1 VRRTL
6 GNGPWIINPSRVPKD
21 RSAGAW
27 ALNPII
33 VIPSRMASTR
43 LPGKPLADIHGQPMI
58 VHVLARAQEAGIG
71 PVAVACA
78 EAEVAAAVREA
89 GGVAVMTDPSLPSG
103 SDRVHAAL
111 AVLDPQGTHDV
122 VVNLQGDLPTIPAVQ
137 LRAVITPLS
146 DPGVDIATLVAPIE
160 NEAEAMLPSVVKA
173 ACAFDR
179 GRAVSMALYFSRAPI
194 PAGDGPR
201 WHHIGIYAYRRTAL
215 ARYVALPES
224 PLERREKLEQLRAL
238 EAGMRIACARVD
250 HAPFGV
256 DTPADL
262 ERARRELDPR
272 RQDGR
277 RDVGRSLH

>member
-1 VRRTL
+1 MT
-6 GNGPWIINPSRVPKD
+6 
-21 RSAGAW
+21 
-27 ALNPII
+27 PIV

-43 LPGKPLADIHGQPMI
+43 LPGKPLADINGRAMI
-58 VHVLARAQEAGIG
+58 LHVLDRGREADIG

-78 EAEVAAAVREA
+78 DTEIADAVRAA
-89 GGVAVMTDPSLPSG
+89 GGTAVMTDPSLPSG

-111 AVLDPQGTHDV
+111 ATLDPHGRYDV
-122 VVNLQGDLPTIPAVQ
+122 VVNLQGDLPTMPPSQ

-146 DPGVDIATLVAPIE
+146 DPAIDIATLVAPIE
-160 NEAEAMLPSVVKA
+160 TAEDAAAPSVVKA

-179 GRAVSMALYFSRAPI
+179 GRAVSPALYFSRVPI
-194 PAGDGPR
+194 PSGEGPL
-201 WHHIGIYAYRRTAL
+201 WHHIGIYAYRRAAL
-215 ARYVALPES
+215 ARFVSLPES

-262 ERARRELDPR
+262 DRARRALA
-272 RQDGR
+272 
-277 RDVGRSLH
+277 